1 MHGYGH
7 MGDLK
12 KKIIAQSSL
21 PGILVM
27 AQDERLTS
35 ES

>member
-12 KKIIAQSSL
+12 IIIVQSSI